1 MATRNFGSL
10 KLPGRCYDKKMN
22 WKLKKKYAALL
33 EQERGYVKKNW
44 GTDNTVCLAYPHYY
58 RTGMSNLGFQT
69 VYKIFNEQPSFLCER
84 VFLPAAGGEA
94 EFAAGQRADFV
105 SYENQKSIAEFDI
118 LAFSLSFENDYSNI
132 LTMLEAAGIPFMADE
147 RSEAYPLVI
156 GGGVAATLNP
166 EPIACF
172 FDLFILGEA
181 EGSLPVFA
189 RIFEEARRTG
199 LGRAKMLIEM
209 QKTLPQAY
217 VPRLYSVQY
226 SADSRIKAMEPVVA
240 GLPARIKLNPPKDI
254 NSFCTEEFISAPRT
268 EMEDMYLVEVN
279 RGCARS
285 CRFCA
290 ASFIYRPVRFRSYEN
305 IIASLDRGLVKKKKI
320 GLVGT
325 AVSDHPGLS
334 RICEYILAKKGQAGI
349 GSLRVD
355 QINETIVGLLKANG
369 IETVALAPEAGS
381 QRLRD
386 LLRKGIAE
394 EDIMRAAEMLIK
406 NEIPNLRLY
415 FMIGLPTEEEK
426 DIDAI
431 IALVGKIQQ
440 HALRQTAGKRIF
452 RSITLSINQFIP
464 KPSTPLQWCALDD
477 VSSAGKKIKK
487 IVGAFG
493 RERQI
498 RVIHDVPKWNY
509 VQALLSLGDRRTA
522 DILLAVHRFGG
533 NWAQA
538 LKEVNVNADFYVYRF
553 KQFDEILPWDIVDSG
568 TAKKALISEC
578 EKALGNIC

>member
-1 MATRNFGSL
+1 
-10 KLPGRCYDKKMN
+10 MN
-22 WKLKKKYAALL
+22 WKLKKKYTTLL

-84 VFLPAAGGEA
+84 VFLPAAGDEA
-94 EFAAGQRADFV
+94 EFATRLRADFV
-105 SYENQKSIAEFDI
+105 SIENQKPIAEFDI
-118 LAFSLSFENDYSNI
+118 LAFSLSFENDYPNI
-132 LTMLEAAGIPFMADE
+132 LTMLELAGIPLMANE
-147 RSEAYPLVI
+147 RSENYPLVV
-156 GGGVAATLNP
+156 GGGIAATLNP

-181 EGSLPVFA
+181 EESLPVFA
-189 RIFEEARRTG
+189 RIYEDARRSG
-199 LGRAKMLIEM
+199 LSRQEMLIKM

-217 VPRLYSVQY
+217 VPGLYEVKY
-226 SADSRIKAMEPVVA
+226 FADSRIEKTESIVSGM
-240 GLPARIKLNPPKDI
+240 PARIKIVPIKDI
-254 NSFCTEEFISAPRT
+254 NSFCTEEVISAPRT
-268 EMEDMYLVEVN
+268 EMEDMCLIEVN
-279 RGCARS
+279 RGCARA

-290 ASFIYRPVRFRSYEN
+290 ASFIYRPVRFRSYEQIVLAIN
-305 IIASLDRGLVKKKKI
+305 RGLTKKKKI

-325 AVSDHPGLS
+325 AVSDHPDLS
-334 RICEYILAKKGQAGI
+334 RICEYVLAKNGQTGI

-355 QINETIVGLLKANG
+355 QINETIVRLLKANG

-394 EDIMRAAEMLIK
+394 EDILRSAALLIENEMT
-406 NEIPNLRLY
+406 NLRLY

-431 IALVGKIQQ
+431 ISLTKKIQQ
-440 HALRQTAGKRIF
+440 HVLQHTSGKRIF

-464 KPSTPLQWCALDD
+464 KPSTPLQWCALSD
-477 VSSAGKKIKK
+477 VNSVGKKIKK
-487 IVGAFG
+487 IVSAFG
-493 RERQI
+493 PDKQI
-498 RVIHDVPKWNY
+498 KVIHDVPKWNY
-509 VQALLSLGDRRTA
+509 VQALLSLGDRKTGE
-522 DILLAVHRFGG
+522 ILLAVHRLRG

-538 LKEVNVNADFYVYRF
+538 LKEVNINADFYVYRQ
-553 KQFDEILPWDIVDSG
+553 KQFDEILPWDIIDLG
-568 TAKKALISEC
+568 TSKKALISEC
-578 EKALGNIC
+578 KKAQEAK